1 MKITKSQ
8 LKQLIKE
15 EMENVLKET
24 QAFQSKR
31 DRLSIKKPGVHKVV
45 RTKMDRGKEP
55 LNPGAVDVGEKYVRT
70 REDGKDIIIDKNTY
84 DSLGA
89 AEKLEFVPWTGTE
102 VEKDMKTG
110 KETRTKFVQPADTRY
125 GQLDPTRQMS

>member
-1 MKITKSQ
+1 TKSK

-15 EMENVLKET
+15 EINNVLSEAYQKR
-24 QAFQSKR
+24 R
-31 DRLSIKKPGVHKVV
+31 DRVQIKKPGVHKVY
-45 RTKMDRGKEP
+45 RTKMGRGYEP
-55 LNPGAVDVGEKYVRT
+55 LQPTEPEEVGTKYVRT
-70 REDGKDIIIDKNTY
+70 REDGKDIIIDKSTF

-89 AEKLEFVPWTGTE
+89 AEKLEFAPWTGTE
-102 VEKDMKTG
+102 LEKDMKTG